1 MIRGAFIGTKKRYCL
16 ILATDCPCF
25 WIKFVQY
32 HNQKNLPARS
42 SIFALEMQPT
52 PATDKTGFS
61 HFTSYWQAYCS
72 CIKSSTEKLNLYIAL
87 KTAPKATTTHI
98 TVSWLL
104 GKCYRIIPQKLVVQA
119 VLDSSR
125 RERRAKSF
133 TIWIHYQ
140 WNRRWST
147 PSAKKS
153 FTTSWMEWFLVYGV
167 YIIVF

>member
-1 MIRGAFIGTKKRYCL
+1 
-16 ILATDCPCF
+16 
-25 WIKFVQY
+25 
-32 HNQKNLPARS
+32 
-42 SIFALEMQPT
+42 MQPT

-104 GKCYRIIPQKLVVQA
+104 GKCCRIIPQKLVVQA

-167 YIIVF
+167 YIIIFLEVFTWFSMQVEVARFNVYENVFEAIWHSCRLWDSSGRRTDDWC